1 MKIITR
7 VMDKEYINTNTA
19 NRHTMSK
26 DNRQEQTELIK
37 RANAGDEKAALEIRG
52 WVTPKHESGKLKAQR
67 RLSEW

>member
-1 MKIITR
+1 
-7 VMDKEYINTNTA
+7 MDKKYINSSTA
-19 NRHTMSK
+19 NRVTMSK
-26 DNRQEQTELIK
+26 DNRQQQTELIT

>member
-7 VMDKEYINTNTA
+7 EMDKKYINSSTA
-19 NRHTMSK
+19 NRISMSK
-26 DNRQEQTELIK
+26 VNRQELSELIT

-52 WVTPKHESGKLKAQR
+52 WVTPKHESSKLKAQR